1 MLPLPPPCGRPCV
14 RRLPDD
20 PITFHSNEY
29 FVPGGIRTCLEV
41 SSDPMLV
48 YFFEFLSTE
57 FAAGRSKPAE
67 VIIVK
72 RLIQGRNNVT
82 RVRIQPKYAISVVV
96 KTTPLPCRPRC
107 RLLTTLIFYNFKSQ
121 LLFP

>member
-1 MLPLPPPCGRPCV
+1 MLPLPPLCGRPCV

-57 FAAGRSKPAE
+57 FAAGRSNPAE

-82 RVRIQPKYAISVVV
+82 RVRIQPKLCDQCRRKNDAFTLSA
-96 KTTPLPCRPRC
+96 TLP
-107 RLLTTLIFYNFKSQ
+107 TLDHANI
-121 LLFP
+121 L